1 MAIKIPN
8 RSDPRALPKL
18 QEKGN
23 QANAKARFAAAG
35 KNEAAREANAADR
48 QSTTPLAQSVFG
60 NFSKLNVTD
69 RLICPVF
76 FDAPNIRLTCFFF
89 DRFAIEYRRHFLPT
103 PHT

>member
-1 MAIKIPN
+1 MMTPN
-8 RSDPRALPKL
+8 HWNHHGLPTVRK
-18 QEKGN
+18 KGN
-23 QANAKARFAAAG
+23 QKNAKARFAAAE

-48 QSTTPLAQSVFG
+48 QSTSPLAQSAFG
-60 NFSKLNVTD
+60 NFSKLNVTG
-69 RLICPVF
+69 RLTCQAF